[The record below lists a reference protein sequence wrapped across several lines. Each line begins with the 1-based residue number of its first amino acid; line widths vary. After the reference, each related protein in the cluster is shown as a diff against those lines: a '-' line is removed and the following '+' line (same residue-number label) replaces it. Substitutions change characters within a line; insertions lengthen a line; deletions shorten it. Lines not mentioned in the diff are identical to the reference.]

1 MPPSSKLQER
11 LFIPLSTY
19 PASMQKLARTA
30 RAISAH
36 RHAEQQA
43 KKFAAKKA
51 RRKVIADNSEQS
63 RERNSLIRAAR
74 VARREDWQLGLLAP
88 RRDVGEG
95 AETYGT
101 VGKKLVEGVKKRRPD
116 KKDWGIRTGDR
127 VVVTGTW
134 EREKGRIGEVAEV
147 KSEKGEVVVKGLNLV
162 CYW

>member
-1 MPPSSKLQER
+1 M
-11 LFIPLSTY
+11 
-19 PASMQKLARTA
+19 
-30 RAISAH
+30 
-36 RHAEQQA
+36 
-43 KKFAAKKA
+43 
-51 RRKVIADNSEQS
+51 
-63 RERNSLIRAAR
+63 
-74 VARREDWQLGLLAP
+74 
-88 RRDVGEG
+88 GEG